1 MIFSRAICITVFN
14 NEKNILNTFPILL
27 RQLGCKDC
35 LVIVDGGS
43 EDDTRLILFKYKKEK
58 NNLYFISKKCYRAEG
73 RNIAIEN
80 ADSEIIVMTDID
92 CIPDKNWFKRITDP
106 FKDKKI
112 DVVAGFYK
120 MTYTNKLQKAES
132 FFLGVLPKDFSD
144 SFFPST
150 RSIAFRKSIWK
161 RVGGFPEELKNAA
174 EDTVFNYRLIKN
186 NARFARVKNA
196 IVEWGMPETLG
207 EYFKK
212 IFTYS
217 KSDVETKIWFYPNN
231 MLMSHNIRSLF
242 VLLRY
247 IVFFVILTLSFLKV
261 VPFYYSFFIL
271 FMYLIYIFMKLFRAF
286 REVDTALIGIPV
298 QIITD
303 FAVILGFISGIIN
316 LINGL

>member
-1 MIFSRAICITVFN
+1 MNTSLCLTV
-14 NEKNILNTFPILL
+14 LNTEESVSVFLVDTILSSNAL
-27 RQLGCKDC
+27 KEII
-35 LVIVDGGS
+35 IVDGGS
-43 EDDTRLILFKYKKEK
+43 EDKTVDNIKDIMKNTKECVFLFEEK
-58 NNLYFISKKCYRAEG
+58 CNRAEG